1 MGPGGSAGK
10 RIALRLV
17 AATLLMATF
26 VACGSDD
33 AGEAGESSTIP
44 SGADD
49 AAPPDTVVR
58 EGTDPPTGDVITRA
72 DAEAAALAAVGEGR
86 VTWSGPEDDRGA
98 AWEIEITRPDGSE
111 VDVLVAADGSIV
123 KVVEK
128 FGQGPPAAGAGPAP
142 SSGVVSQE
150 EAEQA
155 ALAAVG
161 EGRVTWS
168 GREDE
173 RGAAWEI
180 EITRPDGSEID
191 VLVAADGS
199 IIN

>member
-1 MGPGGSAGK
+1 M
-10 RIALRLV
+10 
-17 AATLLMATF
+17 
-26 VACGSDD
+26 
-33 AGEAGESSTIP
+33 
-44 SGADD
+44 
-49 AAPPDTVVR
+49 
-58 EGTDPPTGDVITRA
+58 
-72 DAEAAALAAVGEGR
+72 
-86 VTWSGPEDDRGA
+86 
-98 AWEIEITRPDGSE
+98 
-111 VDVLVAADGSIV
+111 LVAADGSIV